1 MLFISTFNSYCYHFF
16 FYQIKDSKF
25 QSCDSRAKAY
35 ETLVTNTC
43 SRMMEFGDFPYS
55 KYNKNGKQ
63 PEYLTHQQVKIL
75 KIWFCD
81 L

>member
-1 MLFISTFNSYCYHFF
+1 MFFNSIFNSYYYHNNNNS
-16 FYQIKDSKF
+16 KDSKF

-63 PEYLTHQQVKIL
+63 PEYLTHQQVK
-75 KIWFCD
+75 FF
-81 L
+81 